1 MLLCCRCC
9 PCAESLKYSAKPNI
23 TWNSPVSLYWKPCFN
38 IILSYCSVPDG
49 WSCSLPQHWTYISP
63 IYVFLFF
70 LLPLYCC
77 LQDPSLAFVL
87 FLFFSKET
95 VELFNCLVLGTL
107 WFDNSPA
114 KFLVKT
120 RVTSRMG
127 MMTVPMVTTRSKG
140 SSNLSCTM
148 RLASAPLFSS
158 WEEPGRISSF
168 SFSPAS
174 RAVAMS
180 RFWSRMCCIQS
191 ASVHAHYDLPLQ
203 TRLAVVKCSWRSSL
217 D

>member
-1 MLLCCRCC
+1 MVAA
-9 PCAESLKYSAKPNI
+9 AECDAALNFH
-23 TWNSPVSLYWKPCFN
+23 L
-38 IILSYCSVPDG
+38 
-49 WSCSLPQHWTYISP
+49 
-63 IYVFLFF
+63 
-70 LLPLYCC
+70 
-77 LQDPSLAFVL
+77 PSLCL
-87 FLFFSKET
+87 FLFSYLCLILSAAWQFCLSPIFFLYIKH
-95 VELFNCLVLGTL
+95 FNCFGSKTL
-107 WFDNSPA
+107 LFHCSPA

-140 SSNLSCTM
+140 SSSLSCTM

-180 RFWSRMCCIQS
+180 KFWSRMCCIQS
-191 ASVHAHYDLPLQ
+191 TSVSAH
-203 TRLAVVKCSWRSSL
+203 
-217 D
+217 